1 MAQRRRSREEWKEL
15 VREIEAGESIE
26 QVARRHGVRVGTLKW
41 WRWQFRRGT
50 VARSAT
56 KAVQMVPVRVR
67 QAPRVPAVVDDVVDD
82 VVEVLVRGALVRIR
96 IGQDPRYIA
105 ELAAALGERC

>member
-1 MAQRRRSREEWKEL
+1 MRRSRSEWEKIVAEY
-15 VREIEAGESIE
+15 EASDE
-26 QVARRHGVRVGTLKW
+26 QHVEFCARRRVSLHS
-41 WRWQFRRGT
+41 FRTWLYRLRRARAAGT

-56 KAVQMVPVRVR
+56 KPVQMVPVRIR
-67 QAPRVPAVVDDVVDD
+67 RAAPAPVVDD
-82 VVEVLVRGALVRIR
+82 VVEVLVRGALVRVR

>member
-1 MAQRRRSREEWKEL
+1 MRRSRSEWEKIVAEY
-15 VREIEAGESIE
+15 EASDE
-26 QVARRHGVRVGTLKW
+26 QHVEFCARRRVSLHSFQTWLYKLRKERAAG
-41 WRWQFRRGT
+41 R

-67 QAPRVPAVVDDVVDD
+67 HAPRAAGVDD
-82 VVEVLVRGALVRIR
+82 VVEVLVRGAMVRVR
-96 IGQDPRYIA
+96 VGQDPRYIA